1 MGGYLGRGIMI
12 RRVGVAL
19 ILFLN
24 GCGPHHVIPD
34 ASGGPAKVVV
44 SAYTNDGCIEN
55 LNEEAA
61 KLRVKVR
68 LIDVKSD
75 LGWGIF
81 LWPIYKSYTCT
92 GEVVK

>member
-1 MGGYLGRGIMI
+1 VGGIMI

-19 ILFLN
+19 ALLVA
-24 GCGPHHVIPD
+24 GCGPHYVIPD
-34 ASGGPAKVVV
+34 DKGGGPARIVV

-81 LWPIYKSYTCT
+81 LWPIYKSYICT

>member
-1 MGGYLGRGIMI
+1 MVKALGL
-12 RRVGVAL
+12 AL
-19 ILFLN
+19 VLVVS
-24 GCGPHHVIPD
+24 GCGQHYIMPD
-34 ASGGPAKVVV
+34 SAGAPQKIVV
-44 SAYTNDGCIEN
+44 SAYTNDGCIEV

-61 KLRVKVR
+61 KNGVKVK
-68 LIDVKSD
+68 LTDVKSD

>member
-1 MGGYLGRGIMI
+1 MVMGKIMKKA
-12 RRVGVAL
+12 VGAVLVLLMA
-19 ILFLN
+19 

-34 ASGGPAKVVV
+34 SSGGPSKIVV

-61 KLRVKVR
+61 KMGVKVR
-68 LIDVKSD
+68 LSDVKSD

-81 LWPIYKSYTCT
+81 LWPIYKSYACT